1 MEHVHIVSVQS
12 MFFYFILF
20 DIAEFIFMFHRLE
33 NQCCTNCS
41 WSGPKSNIFYSPDT
55 PPQFTP
61 VLLSCF
67 CPCLC
72 FCWISPC
79 SSLSFGFLVLFCFCF
94 CPVIQFESTRSS
106 SPTECCRFSPWSRKV
121 VVPPSLLPPAS
132 CLLCAP
138 SNTLFRNS
146 SPVLVC
152 LTASNLHNKSLLK
165 CMPT

>member
-1 MEHVHIVSVQS
+1 
-12 MFFYFILF
+12 MFILCLCRACFFIFILF

-33 NQCCTNCS
+33 NQCCTNRS
-41 WSGPKSNIFYSPDT
+41 WSGPKSNIFHSPDT

-79 SSLSFGFLVLFCFCF
+79 SSLSFGFLVLFLFLFLSCNSVRIH
-94 CPVIQFESTRSS
+94 PLLLPYRMLPLLSLEQKGSG
-106 SPTECCRFSPWSRKV
+106 
-121 VVPPSLLPPAS
+121 PSLPPAS